1 MTESAHS
8 RERPGGSDPA
18 DHADTHTELPDPE
31 KVRAFIAHARAEL
44 EHARMLDAEEA
55 PDRHRNYKPAP
66 VRIVRDDQT

>member
-1 MTESAHS
+1 MSARESAHE
-8 RERPGGSDPA
+8 RERPGGSDPY
-18 DHADTHTELPDPE
+18 DRLDDEPPDPD

-44 EHARMLDAEEA
+44 EHARMLDTEEA